1 MKSKFAMIQMES
13 VPDPAENLKKAE
25 KFIREAVELC
35 APDLVVFPETFM
47 SEDGREVQVRNAWA
61 QSLDGPFVTGMRKLA
76 RSTFDGRMAQVR
88 AQIRAV
94 LQMTEPMALP

>member
-25 KFIREAVELC
+25 MFIREAAELC

-47 SEDGREVQVRNAWA
+47 SEDGREVRVRNAWA
-61 QSLDGPFVTGMRKLA
+61 QSLDGPFVAGMRKLA
-76 RSTFDGRMAQVR
+76 RGQGGWDVGGRR
-88 AQIRAV
+88 GPGG
-94 LQMTEPMALP
+94 EPEDLRV

>member
-47 SEDGREVQVRNAWA
+47 SEDGSEVKVPGVAVQRTARRIMEGTLYVRN
-61 QSLDGPFVTGMRKLA
+61 
-76 RSTFDGRMAQVR
+76 
-88 AQIRAV
+88 
-94 LQMTEPMALP
+94 